1 MWREKFKYFI
11 LLFALVGLWFLQSC
25 SDEEPEPPVKPITL
39 VSYDEVFSRTKEEIE
54 ILIGIAGVEELNKY
68 MEYDITVYTVTYRT
82 KYLEEEIIA
91 SGLIVF
97 PDFTGEI
104 PMLSFQ
110 HGTIT
115 RHLDAPTSDL
125 NFYGILSS
133 FSSAGYIFCIP
144 DLLGFGSSTD
154 ILHPYYHYES
164 TADPVVDIL
173 KAAKELSEVLNYKF
187 DGNVFLAGYSEGGY
201 ATMAGHKMMEE
212 TSPTGLN
219 LLASA
224 PASGG
229 YYLKGMQ
236 EYFFSQ
242 ENYHQPYYLGY
253 VAMSYRQVYEVSSI
267 LTDIFKEPYSTDMPD
282 LFDGTLTGGQI
293 NENLT
298 NVMADLLQPD
308 ILTNIDTDPKYKYLN
323 DAFAI
328 NSLHEFVPKK
338 QMTMYHGTADITVPF
353 QNSLDTYNSMIQ
365 LGASPDILSLIPL
378 QDDTHESGIFPYI
391 IHVIET
397 FDALK

>member
-11 LLFALVGLWFLQSC
+11 LLIAMVGLLFLQSC
-25 SDEEPEPPVKPITL
+25 SDDEPEPPVEPITL
-39 VSYDEVFSRTKEEIE
+39 VTYDEVFSRTKEEIE
-54 ILIGIAGVEELNKY
+54 ILIGIAGVEELGQF
-68 MEYDITVYTVTYRT
+68 MEYDITVYTVTYKT

-201 ATMAGHKMMEE
+201 ATMASHKMIEE

-219 LLASA
+219 LVASA

-229 YYLKGMQ
+229 YHIKSMQ

-253 VAMSYRQVYEVSSI
+253 VAMSYRQVYEASSI
-267 LTDIFKEPYSTDMPD
+267 LTDIFKEPYSTEMPD
-282 LFDGTLTGGQI
+282 LFDGSLTGGQI

-298 NVMADLLQPD
+298 NVMVDLLQPD
-308 ILTNIDTDPKYKYLN
+308 ILNNIDTDPKYKYLN

-353 QNSLDTYNSMIQ
+353 QNSLYTYNSMIQ
-365 LGASPDILSLIPL
+365 EGASPDILSLIPL
-378 QDDTHESGIFPYI
+378 QDDTHESGVFPYI

>member
-11 LLFALVGLWFLQSC
+11 LLFALVGLWFLESC

-54 ILIGIAGVEELNKY
+54 ILIGIAGVEELDKF

-242 ENYHQPYYLGY
+242 ENYQQPYYLGY

-267 LTDIFKEPYSTDMPD
+267 LTDIFKEPYSTEMPD

>member
-54 ILIGIAGVEELNKY
+54 ILIGIAGVEELDKF

-242 ENYHQPYYLGY
+242 ENYQQPYYLGY

>member
-1 MWREKFKYFI
+1 MWREKFKYYI
-11 LLFALVGLWFLQSC
+11 LLFALVGLWFLESC

-54 ILIGIAGVEELNKY
+54 ILIGIAGIEELNKY

-267 LTDIFKEPYSTDMPD
+267 LTDIFKEPYSTEMPD

>member
-11 LLFALVGLWFLQSC
+11 LLFALVGLWFLESC
-25 SDEEPEPPVKPITL
+25 SDEEPEPPAEPITL
-39 VSYDEVFSRTKEEIE
+39 VSFDEVFSRTKEEIE

-242 ENYHQPYYLGY
+242 ENYQQPYYLGY

>member
-11 LLFALVGLWFLQSC
+11 LLIAMVGLLFLQSC
-25 SDEEPEPPVKPITL
+25 SDDEPEPPVEPITL
-39 VSYDEVFSRTKEEIE
+39 VTYDEVFSRTKEEIE
-54 ILIGIAGVEELNKY
+54 ILIGIAGVEELGQF
-68 MEYDITVYTVTYRT
+68 MEYDITVYTVTYKT

-164 TADPVVDIL
+164 TADPVIDIL
-173 KAAKELSEVLNYKF
+173 KAAKELSDVLNYKF

-201 ATMAGHKMMEE
+201 ATMASHKMMEE

-219 LLASA
+219 LVASA

-229 YYLKGMQ
+229 YHIKGMQ

-253 VAMSYRQVYEVSSI
+253 VAMSYRQVYEASSI
-267 LTDIFKEPYSTDMPD
+267 LTDIFKEPYSTEMPD
-282 LFDGTLTGGQI
+282 LFDGSLTGGQI

-298 NVMADLLQPD
+298 NVMVDLLQPD
-308 ILTNIDTDPKYKYLN
+308 ILNNIDTDPKYKYLN

-353 QNSLDTYNSMIQ
+353 QNSLYTYNSMIQ
-365 LGASPDILSLIPL
+365 EGASPDILSLIPL
-378 QDDTHESGIFPYI
+378 QDDTHESGVFPYI

>member
-11 LLFALVGLWFLQSC
+11 LLFALVGLWFLESC

-242 ENYHQPYYLGY
+242 ENYQQPYYLGY

-267 LTDIFKEPYSTDMPD
+267 LTDIFKEPYSTEMPD